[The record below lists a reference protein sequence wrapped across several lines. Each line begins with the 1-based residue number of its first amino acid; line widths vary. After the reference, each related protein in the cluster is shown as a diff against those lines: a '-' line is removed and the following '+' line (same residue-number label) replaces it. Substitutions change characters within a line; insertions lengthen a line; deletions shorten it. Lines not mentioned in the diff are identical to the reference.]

1 MEHSALEPKPRG
13 APFICLN
20 ATDGIL
26 IWEIDG
32 AFRQSRWGGRAII
45 GDSIIA
51 TQDTYDQRVYAV
63 GKGPSSMT
71 VTAPDTAV
79 AFNTPVIIKGTV
91 TDVSPGTKD
100 STITLRF
107 PKGVPAVS
115 DASQSDWMLY
125 VYKQFAQPTDA
136 TGVPVSIDAIDPNG
150 NYVHIGDTTSDA
162 SGKFHLTFTPEIAG
176 DYVIFAT
183 FAGSKSFYP
192 AFTETA
198 MTVME
203 AEPTPTTTAA
213 VTNPP
218 YELYTIGTGVAIIV
232 AIALAVLL
240 IRRKP

>member
-1 MEHSALEPKPRG
+1 PRG

-20 ATDGIL
+20 ATDGSL

-32 AFRQSRWGGRAII
+32 AFRQTRWGGRAII

-51 TQDTYDQRVYAV
+51 TMDTYDQRVYAI
-63 GKGPSSMT
+63 GKGPSAITLS
-71 VTAPDTAV
+71 APDIA
-79 AFNTPVIIKGTV
+79 APFNTPVIIKGTL
-91 TDVSPGTKD
+91 TDLSPGTND
-100 STITLRF
+100 ETLAMRF
-107 PKGVPAVS
+107 PDGVPVVS
-115 DASQSDWMLY
+115 DESMSDWMLY
-125 VYKQFAQPTDA
+125 VYKQFSRPTEA
-136 TGVPVSIDAIDPNG
+136 TGVLISIDATDPNG

-162 SGKFHLTFTPEIAG
+162 SGKFHFTFKPELAG
-176 DYVIFAT
+176 DYTIFAT
-183 FAGSKSFYP
+183 FGGSKSFYP

-218 YELYTIGTGVAIIV
+218 YELYTIGTGIAIIV